1 MDKKSAFTVIEML
14 VVISVIGLLL
24 TTTMVFYGR
33 TGERQ
38 IVLFR
43 EQTKILNILSRAKFL
58 SVQTFGKTGP
68 VPCGYGVHFEE
79 PQSVILFHDDA
90 EDCAQADRR
99 YSGDAE
105 KVESFIL
112 DRAVVFESL
121 PLSDVIFIPP
131 NPTVV
136 LTPEQDQATIV
147 IKTTDDKG
155 KVNIKINNF
164 GQISTQ

>member
-1 MDKKSAFTVIEML
+1 MNKGFTVIEML

-58 SVQTFGKTGP
+58 SVQTFGKMEP

-79 PQSVILFHDDA
+79 PQSVILFRDDA
-90 EDCAQADRR
+90 ENCAQADNR
-99 YSGDAE
+99 YSADAE

-147 IKTTDDKG
+147 IKTTDDKA
-155 KVNIKINNF
+155 KVSIKINNF

>member
-1 MDKKSAFTVIEML
+1 MGKDGFTIIEML

-58 SVQTFGKTGP
+58 SVQSFGKTEP

-79 PQSVILFHDDA
+79 PQSIILFKDDA
-90 EDCAQADRR
+90 EDCAQADSR

-121 PLSDVIFIPP
+121 PLSDVVFIPP

-136 LTPEQDQATIV
+136 LNPEQDQATIV
-147 IKTTDDKG
+147 IKTTDGKG
-155 KVNIKINNF
+155 RVNIKINNF